1 MSVLVNKN
9 SKVIVQGFTGSEGT
23 FHAGQMIDYGTNV
36 VGGVTPGKGGT
47 MHLDRPVFNTV
58 YEAVQK
64 TGADVSIIFVPAGFA
79 ADAILEAA
87 EAGIKVIV
95 CITEG
100 IPVGDMIPVKEF
112 VKAKG
117 CRLIGPNCPGV
128 ITADEAKVGI
138 MPGFVF
144 KKGKVGIVS
153 KSGTL
158 TYEAADQIV
167 KAGLGITTAIGI
179 GGDPIIGTTT
189 KEAVELLMND
199 PETEGIVLIGEI
211 GGSLEAEAARWIKAN
226 GNKKPVVGFIAGKT
240 APKGRTMGHAGAIV
254 GGAEDTAEAKMA
266 ILKECG
272 VHVVESPAVI
282 GKTMAAVLSGAK
294 VATA

>member
-1 MSVLVNKN
+1 MGVLVNKN
-9 SKVIVQGFTGSEGT
+9 SKVIVQGFTGSEGS
-23 FHAGQMIDYGTNV
+23 FHAEQMIAYGTNV

-47 MHLDRPVFNTV
+47 KHLDRPVFNTV
-58 YEAVQK
+58 KEAVTQA
-64 TGADVSIIFVPAGFA
+64 GADVSIIFVPAPFA
-79 ADAILEAA
+79 ADAIMEAA
-87 EAGIKVIV
+87 DAGIKVIV

-100 IPVGDMIPVKEF
+100 IPVRDMIAVKEYITD
-112 VKAKG
+112 KP

-144 KKGKVGIVS
+144 KKGTVGIVS

-189 KEAVELLMND
+189 REAVELLMND
-199 PETEGIVLIGEI
+199 PETEGIVMIGEI
-211 GGSLEAEAARWIKAN
+211 GGTLEADAARWIKAN
-226 GNKKPVVGFIAGKT
+226 GNKKPVVGFIAGQT

-254 GGAEDTAEAKMA
+254 GGKDDTAQAKME
-266 ILKECG
+266 ILRAHG
-272 VHVVESPAVI
+272 IHVCDSPAVI
-282 GKTMAAVLSGAK
+282 GKTMAQVLKK
-294 VATA
+294 VTA